1 MIFFHKYLHLT
12 YALRVS
18 IINPVLSTPPMPVS
32 AHQTAQKQRVRVTLE
47 FDVYEDFDARNID
60 YDKMFDLQGDEN
72 VEVYVEDSKDVW

>member
-1 MIFFHKYLHLT
+1 
-12 YALRVS
+12 
-18 IINPVLSTPPMPVS
+18 MPVS

-47 FDVYEDFDARNID
+47 FDVYSDLDARNID